1 MTAVQSARKFTSFTR
16 VVHSGSVAMT
26 IWWKCT
32 RSVAPASAALMLG
45 LLASP
50 VAAQVVKAVTQDGR
64 FVVLQP
70 NGTWRYMEEAKAN
83 SPTIAR
89 PLGATVLLAG
99 RQVPYGVWLDLAR
112 WRVVDPKQNQAAEY
126 EFTHLGGQAGAIVI
140 PDANRINPDSW
151 KEIVITNARGAA
163 PDARITKE
171 ERKTV
176 NGVPVLVL
184 QWEGTGSLGPF
195 IHYGYYY
202 SGSRG
207 AVQIVTYTFAATFEQ
222 YRADLTAFLDGFVV
236 LEQ

>member
-1 MTAVQSARKFTSFTR
+1 MTVQSARKFTSLTM
-16 VVHSGSVAMT
+16 VMHSESVTMA

-32 RSVAPASAALMLG
+32 RRLAPASAALLW
-45 LLASP
+45 LLVSP
-50 VAAQVVKAVTQDGR
+50 VSAQVVKAVTQDGR

-70 NGTWRYMEEAKAN
+70 NGTWRYEEAKAS
-83 SPTIAR
+83 SPSIPR

-140 PDANRINPDSW
+140 PDANRVNPDTW
-151 KEIVITNARGAA
+151 KQIVITNARGAA

-184 QWEGTGSLGPF
+184 QWEGTGSMGPF

-202 SGSRG
+202 TGSRG

>member
-1 MTAVQSARKFTSFTR
+1 MRLVTV
-16 VVHSGSVAMT
+16 SG
-26 IWWKCT
+26 
-32 RSVAPASAALMLG
+32 ALTLW

-50 VAAQVVKAVTQDGR
+50 ASAQVVRASSQALKAITQDGR
-64 FVVLQP
+64 VVVLQP
-70 NGTWRYMEEAKAN
+70 NGTWKFAEEARTGGAAI
-83 SPTIAR
+83 PR

-99 RQVPYGVWLDLAR
+99 RQVPYGVWLDLTR

-140 PDANRINPDSW
+140 PETNRITPESW
-151 KEIVITNARGAA
+151 KQIVINNARGAA

-171 ERKTV
+171 EKKTV
-176 NGVPVLVL
+176 NGVPVLML

-222 YRADLTAFLDGFVV
+222 YRAELVAFLDGFVV
-236 LEQ
+236 LE